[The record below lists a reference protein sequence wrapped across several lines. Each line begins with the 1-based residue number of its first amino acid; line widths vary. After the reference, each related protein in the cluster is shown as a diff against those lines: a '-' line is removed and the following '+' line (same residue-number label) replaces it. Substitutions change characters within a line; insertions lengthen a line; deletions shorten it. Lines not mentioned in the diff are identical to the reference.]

1 MWLVCPARLKRKSCP
16 RTKTGRLWWSRTS
29 EMLTRTFDSMPA
41 RLRRLPP
48 YSGMRLSMIVTS
60 APWRTSARARFEPMK
75 PSPPVMRTRFPVKA
89 VGLG

>member
-1 MWLVCPARLKRKSCP
+1 
-16 RTKTGRLWWSRTS
+16 
-29 EMLTRTFDSMPA
+29 
-41 RLRRLPP
+41 
-48 YSGMRLSMIVTS
+48 MIVTS